1 MKNRN
6 DFMQFERYKEELAL
20 IVRQNPYEQELYSV
34 LMYVLRSCMMQSGIS
49 YRDVSADRK
58 AKRIHTG
65 NLMSDNR
72 FPDFVI
78 LDKKYSVLKEADGN
92 NPYQSGI
99 YGAVEIKW
107 LVRSLDVPKY
117 IEHLRG
123 YLAHFRKVI
132 YTNGLEW
139 RFYGWNKDGT
149 IATTMYDS
157 EKMPEPSMR
166 FILGTMELQKKF
178 YNRIVWY
185 DDFDWHETEAGK
197 QNRGGSWNQLLE
209 YLKTIQWK

>member
-107 LVRSLDVPKY
+107 LGKSLDSPKY

-123 YLAHFRKVI
+123 YLAYFKKVI

-139 RFYGWNKDGT
+139 RFYGWNRDGT
-149 IATTMYDS
+149 VATTLCDS
-157 EKMPEPSMR
+157 KEIPEPSMR
-166 FILGTMELQKKF
+166 FILGIMNQVKKDD
-178 YNRIVWY
+178 RPIVWR
-185 DDFDWHETEAGK
+185 DDPDWQETDTGK
-197 QNRGGSWNQLLE
+197 KNEGGSWNQLLE